1 MTETVNSE
9 SVSQKA
15 PTPTSGVREDGLSR
29 AIRRLKTL
37 DDDKR
42 LILAHIAHEIRNPT
56 NAMIGFSE
64 MLRDQVHGEHSDPR
78 YREYA
83 ELINETSNKLLDICN
98 RLVDQ
103 GRETIKKPAAVRVDA
118 ASVIGRSAELYKG
131 MAARRGVG
139 ISVWIDEDF
148 PNLTVP
154 SDVLEDIL
162 GNLISNAIK
171 FTPKGGRVSVRAM
184 KDPDGATILVVS
196 DTGMGMSNDAL
207 DRSERAEPLTPSEGA
222 HGDLGSGFG
231 LELVRERL
239 APHGVYPR
247 LTRNAQGGTTVT
259 LDFPKRAIADS
270 G

>member
-1 MTETVNSE
+1 MEQTTKTRPAPEP
-9 SVSQKA
+9 A
-15 PTPTSGVREDGLSR
+15 PPTPPKVPEDGLSR
-29 AIRRLKTL
+29 AIRRLRTL

-64 MLRDQVHGEHSDPR
+64 MLRDEVHGEHSDPR
-78 YREYA
+78 YKEYA
-83 ELINETSNKLLDICN
+83 DLINETSNKLLDICN

-103 GRETIKKPAAVRVDA
+103 GRETIKKTKTVRADA
-118 ASVIGRSAELYKG
+118 ATVIGRSAELYKG

-148 PNLTVP
+148 PNLAVP
-154 SDVLEDIL
+154 SEVLEDIL

-196 DTGMGMSNDAL
+196 DTGVGMSKDAL
-207 DRSERAEPLTPSEGA
+207 SRSGQAGPVTPATGA
-222 HGDLGSGFG
+222 HGDVGSGFG
-231 LELVRERL
+231 LEIVRERL

-259 LDFPKRAIADS
+259 LDFPKRAIADGS
-270 G
+270 